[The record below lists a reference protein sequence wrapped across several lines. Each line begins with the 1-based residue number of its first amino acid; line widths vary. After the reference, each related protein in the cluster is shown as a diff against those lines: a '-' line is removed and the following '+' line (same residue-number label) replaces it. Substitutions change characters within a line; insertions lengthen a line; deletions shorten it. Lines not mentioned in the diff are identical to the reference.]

1 MNVIFAAV
9 AAMLAMLPAT
19 SAAAPRTRATVM
31 LTSYRFT
38 PSPIYLAGGV
48 PARIV
53 LTNRAGK
60 THDFTARQFFATS
73 RILRGRAPGGEVRL
87 KAGRSA
93 VIDLI
98 PTRGT
103 YKVHCGQFGHR
114 ILGMSTMVIV
124 L

>member
-1 MNVIFAAV
+1 MKVIFAAV

-19 SAAAPRTRATVM
+19 AAAAPRTRATVM
-31 LTSYRFT
+31 LTSHRFT

-48 PARIV
+48 PVRIV

-103 YKVHCGQFGHR
+103 YKVHCGEFGHR
-114 ILGMSTMVIV
+114 MLGMSTMIIV